1 MTLVRRTYHRE
12 EDVEENRTQ
21 ARQDEQMGLEGDGQ
35 SDLDECENE
44 SVHVV
49 PRAVAA
55 NFDFEN

>member
-1 MTLVRRTYHRE
+1 
-12 EDVEENRTQ
+12 
-21 ARQDEQMGLEGDGQ
+21 MGLEGDGQ